1 MFIAILKL
9 IRPQQW
15 LKNSFIFLP
24 MFFAGRLTDIYCW
37 IQSMWAFI
45 AFSFIAS
52 AIYCINDIKDVE
64 ADGQHPRKCHRPI
77 ASGAIPVNI
86 AIVITIIL
94 ISLSYLILFTK
105 LSATLLEGVC
115 VISVYLVLNL
125 AYCFRLK
132 RYAIIDVFIISLGFV
147 LRLALGGMVCDIWL
161 SPWIVCLTFL
171 LALFLAFAKRRDDV
185 LLHEQEGILARKN
198 IVRYNS
204 EFMNQ
209 TLGILAS
216 VTMVC
221 YIIYSVSPDV
231 EMRLGSGYIYITSI
245 FVLAGILRYL
255 QITVVDRRSGSPT
268 KILISDRFIQATI
281 LGWIVTFFLIIYI
294 LK

>member
-24 MFFAGRLTDIYCW
+24 MFFAGRLTYVYCW
-37 IQSMWAFI
+37 GQSLWAFL

-64 ADGQHPRKCHRPI
+64 ADRKHPRKCHRPI
-77 ASGAIPVNI
+77 ASGAITVNT
-86 AIVITIIL
+86 AIVITIIMT
-94 ISLSYLILFTK
+94 ILSYLIFFTE
-105 LSATLLEGVC
+105 LTSSLWGGVG
-115 VISVYLVLNL
+115 VISLYLVLNL
-125 AYCFRLK
+125 TYCFGLK
-132 RYAIIDVFIISLGFV
+132 QYAIIDVFIISLGFV
-147 LRLALGGMVCDIWL
+147 LRLALGGIVCDIWL

-255 QITVVDRRSGSPT
+255 QITIVDRRSGSPT
-268 KILISDRFIQATI
+268 KILMKDRFIQATI

-294 LK
+294 FK

>member
-1 MFIAILKL
+1 MVIMKNIILL

-37 IQSMWAFI
+37 RESLWAFL

-64 ADGQHPRKCHRPI
+64 ADKKHPKKCIRPI
-77 ASGAIPVNI
+77 ASGKIPIKI
-86 AIVITIIL
+86 AVVITIVMI
-94 ISLSYLILFTK
+94 ILSYLIVFTE
-105 LSATLLEGVC
+105 LTSSLWGGIS
-115 VISVYLVLNL
+115 VISIYFVLNL
-125 AYCFRLK
+125 TYCFGLK
-132 RYAIIDVFIISLGFV
+132 QYAIIDVFIISFGFV
-147 LRLALGGMVCDIWL
+147 LRLALGGIVCNIWL

-185 LLHEQEGILARKN
+185 LLLEQEGIRARKN

-216 VTMVC
+216 ITMVC

-255 QITVVDRRSGSPT
+255 QIAIVDERSGSPT
-268 KILISDRFIQATI
+268 KILIKDRFIQSTI
-281 LGWIVTFFLIIYI
+281 IGWLVTFVFLIYV
-294 LK
+294 

>member
-1 MFIAILKL
+1 MLQIIRL
-9 IRPQQW
+9 IRPTQW
-15 LKNSFIFLP
+15 LKNCFIYVP
-24 MFFAGRLTDIYCW
+24 MFFAGRLSDVYCW
-37 IQSMWAFI
+37 MQSLWAFL

-52 AIYCINDIKDVE
+52 AIYCINDIKDVD
-64 ADGQHPRKCHRPI
+64 ADRKHPRKCHRPI

-94 ISLSYLILFTK
+94 ISLSYLILFQK
-105 LSATLLEGVC
+105 LTATLLGGGC
-115 VISVYLVLNL
+115 VITLYLVLNL
-125 AYCFRLK
+125 AYCFGLK

-147 LRLALGGMVCDIWL
+147 LRLALGGIVCDIWL

-185 LLHEQEGILARKN
+185 LLYTQEGILARKN

-255 QITVVDRRSGSPT
+255 QITIVDRRSGSPT
-268 KILISDRFIQATI
+268 QILMKDRFIQTTI
-281 LGWIVTFFLIIYI
+281 LGWIVTYIFLIYF
-294 LK
+294 